1 MTRAV
6 NIVLGVAIILGLLWT
21 FAAATAHGAGGLA
34 AVGVFFVVYGLYA
47 VAAAF
52 ALWVLWKH
60 PAQRTRAVWMLAL
73 PVIFWFLPNVLRS
86 LAGGYVNSQQIGV
99 LLLAAVV
106 FALVFAWLFPRRAAI
121 LLPRFLVSS
130 RVFNWLVL
138 LAMPAAWV
146 FLIVIVAFGSNS
158 AASSSNSGMALA
170 YAIMLAGLY
179 LLGLGA
185 GSFGVST
192 WAWLSLRGG
201 FEQAPRRLNIAQLCV
216 AAPGVIAGCLVAVWL
231 FQQGSL

>member
-1 MTRAV
+1 MTRV
-6 NIVLGVAIILGLLWT
+6 INIALGAEIMLGLLWT
-21 FAAATAHGAGGLA
+21 LAAATAHGAGGLA
-34 AVGVFFVVYGLYA
+34 AFGVFLVVYALF
-47 VAAAF
+47 VIAAAF

-60 PAQRTRAVWMLAL
+60 PALRSRAAWMLAL
-73 PVIFWFLPNVLRS
+73 PVVFWFLPNVLRS

-99 LLLAAVV
+99 FLLAAVV
-106 FALVFAWLFPRRAAI
+106 FALAFAWLFPRRAGI

-130 RVFNWLVL
+130 QTFNWLVL
-138 LAMPAAWV
+138 LAIPAAWT
-146 FLIVIVAFGSNS
+146 FLIVIVTFVSKSDGL
-158 AASSSNSGMALA
+158 SSSSGTALA
-170 YAIMLAGLY
+170 YAIILAALY

-216 AAPGVIAGCLVAVWL
+216 AAPGVIAGLLVAAWL